1 MVFTIV
7 CLTILAAAVALD
19 VSVIIYEVRYSI
31 KLDKWL
37 KRGNG

>member
-1 MVFTIV
+1 MIFTIV

-19 VSVIIYEVRYSI
+19 ISVVVYEVRYSI

-37 KRGNG
+37 KHDKG